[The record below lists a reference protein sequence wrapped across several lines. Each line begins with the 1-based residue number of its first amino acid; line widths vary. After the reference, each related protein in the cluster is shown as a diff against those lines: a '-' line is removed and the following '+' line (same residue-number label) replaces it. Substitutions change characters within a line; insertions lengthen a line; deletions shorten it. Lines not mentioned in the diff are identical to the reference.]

1 MKKIFTLAVAFMA
14 VACGVQ
20 AQVDASVSASMKI
33 DKPIESFDY
42 VAPIQ
47 TKADAATFVGGT
59 GTEADPYQ
67 IATKED
73 LQKLAELT
81 SKAENESLE
90 NLKGVFF
97 KQTAD
102 IVFEEGDKM
111 PVIGAGAYFCG
122 TYDGDGYMIKN
133 FTITGKKQDSKSQVR
148 ALFIYCKGA
157 TLKNI
162 HMVGT
167 KVEYD
172 LEGADYSV
180 LIGGLAF
187 QVVEGKMINC
197 TTEGTYTVRA
207 KGEVSSSAIG
217 GLAVS
222 LTNSTVENC
231 RTYGTYLN
239 EVAVNG
245 GEQCYVQIG
254 GIAAEM
260 YNSNIID
267 CFTGSTME
275 DKATGNVADLIL
287 RTAGIAAF
295 AQSCQVEHVASVGE
309 SFTSIADNKQ
319 EGGKTTIYTAGLVAV
334 ANYKSMLSNSWSA
347 VTTLKSEEA
356 TGSIEP
362 AYTAF
367 LFGDSKSENTFY
379 ANSAEVIK
387 EEEFINEINGK
398 FPASAKPWLFREN
411 DYPSLLPLYTVT
423 LPTLTGATTTP
434 GEGVAQIEEGE
445 RFRFSLVL
453 EEEYN
458 QSKPV
463 VTVGD
468 KTLEPD
474 ANMNYVTEPVTA
486 DMVVK
491 IDGIVKNT
499 ETANEEINA
508 SVQKVYVADGI
519 LYIQPEATAQVN
531 VFNMQG
537 QLVKST
543 LVSSEAQIQLP
554 QGLYIVRLNDQSY
567 KVRIS
572 E

>member
-47 TKADAATFVGGT
+47 TNADAATFVGGT

-81 SKAENESLE
+81 SNAENESLE

-133 FTITGKKQDSKSQVR
+133 FTMTGKKQDSKSQVR

-207 KGEVSSSAIG
+207 KGEVSTSAIG

-239 EVAVNG
+239 EVAVKG
-245 GEQCYVQIG
+245 GEKCFVQIG

-267 CFTGSTME
+267 CFTGGTME

-334 ANYKSMLSNSWSA
+334 ANYESVLSNSWSA
-347 VTTLKSEEA
+347 VTTLKSENA
-356 TGSIEP
+356 TKPIEC

-367 LFGDSKSENTFY
+367 LFGDSKDENSFY
-379 ANSAEVIK
+379 AESAEVIK
-387 EEEFINEINGK
+387 DEKFFDEINGE

-411 DYPSLLPLYTVT
+411 DYPSLLPLHTVT

-453 EEEYN
+453 EEEYD

-537 QLVKST
+537 QLVKSAQ
-543 LVSSEAQIQLP
+543 VSSEAQIQLP

-567 KVRIS
+567 KVLIS

>member
-1 MKKIFTLAVAFMA
+1 M
-14 VACGVQ
+14 C
-20 AQVDASVSASMKI
+20 
-33 DKPIESFDY
+33 P
-42 VAPIQ
+42 
-47 TKADAATFVGGT
+47 
-59 GTEADPYQ
+59 
-67 IATKED
+67 
-73 LQKLAELT
+73 
-81 SKAENESLE
+81 
-90 NLKGVFF
+90 
-97 KQTAD
+97 
-102 IVFEEGDKM
+102 
-111 PVIGAGAYFCG
+111 FC
-122 TYDGDGYMIKN
+122 KW
-133 FTITGKKQDSKSQVR
+133 
-148 ALFIYCKGA
+148 
-157 TLKNI
+157 
-162 HMVGT
+162 
-167 KVEYD
+167 
-172 LEGADYSV
+172 
-180 LIGGLAF
+180 
-187 QVVEGKMINC
+187 
-197 TTEGTYTVRA
+197 
-207 KGEVSSSAIG
+207 
-217 GLAVS
+217 
-222 LTNSTVENC
+222 
-231 RTYGTYLN
+231 
-239 EVAVNG
+239 
-245 GEQCYVQIG
+245 
-254 GIAAEM
+254 
-260 YNSNIID
+260 
-267 CFTGSTME
+267 
-275 DKATGNVADLIL
+275 
-287 RTAGIAAF
+287 
-295 AQSCQVEHVASVGE
+295 
-309 SFTSIADNKQ
+309 ADNKQ

-434 GEGVAQIEEGE
+434 GEGAAQIEEGE

>member
-133 FTITGKKQDSKSQVR
+133 FTITGKKQNSKSQVR

-334 ANYKSMLSNSWSA
+334 ANYKKHA
-347 VTTLKSEEA
+347 VKLLERC
-356 TGSIEP
+356 
-362 AYTAF
+362 
-367 LFGDSKSENTFY
+367 NH
-379 ANSAEVIK
+379 VK
-387 EEEFINEINGK
+387 E
-398 FPASAKPWLFREN
+398 
-411 DYPSLLPLYTVT
+411 
-423 LPTLTGATTTP
+423 
-434 GEGVAQIEEGE
+434 
-445 RFRFSLVL
+445 
-453 EEEYN
+453 
-458 QSKPV
+458 
-463 VTVGD
+463 
-468 KTLEPD
+468 
-474 ANMNYVTEPVTA
+474 
-486 DMVVK
+486 
-491 IDGIVKNT
+491 
-499 ETANEEINA
+499 
-508 SVQKVYVADGI
+508 
-519 LYIQPEATAQVN
+519 
-531 VFNMQG
+531 
-537 QLVKST
+537 
-543 LVSSEAQIQLP
+543 
-554 QGLYIVRLNDQSY
+554 
-567 KVRIS
+567 
-572 E
+572 

>member
-1 MKKIFTLAVAFMA
+1 MKKIFTLAAAFLA

-20 AQVDASVSASMKI
+20 AQVDASVSASIKI

-47 TKADAATFVGGT
+47 TKADAATFVSGT
-59 GTEADPYQ
+59 GTEADPYL

-81 SKAENESLE
+81 SKGENESSE

-97 KQTAD
+97 KQAAD
-102 IVFEEGDKM
+102 IVFEEGDEM

-133 FTITGKKQDSKSQVR
+133 FTLTGKKQDSKDQLQ
-148 ALFIYCKGA
+148 ALFAFSKGA
-157 TLKNI
+157 TFKNI

-172 LEGADYSV
+172 LEGADYNV

-207 KGEVSSSAIG
+207 KGKVSSSAIG

-231 RTYGTYLN
+231 RTYGTYQN
-239 EVAVNG
+239 EVAVKG
-245 GEQCYVQIG
+245 GEMCYVQIG
-254 GIAAEM
+254 GIAAVM

-275 DKATGNVADLIL
+275 NKATGNVADLIL
-287 RTAGIAAF
+287 RTAGMAAF
-295 AQSCQVEHVASVGE
+295 TQSCQIEHVASVGE
-309 SFTSIADNKQ
+309 SFTSIANNQQ

-334 ANYKSMLSNSWSA
+334 ANDRSMLSNSWSA

-356 TGSIEP
+356 TGPIES

-379 ANSAEVIK
+379 ANSAEAIK
-387 EEEFINEINGK
+387 NEKFFDEINGQ

-411 DYPSLLPLYTVT
+411 DYPSLLSQYTVT
-423 LPTLTGATTTP
+423 LPLLTGATTTP
-434 GEGVAQIEEGE
+434 GEGSAEVEEGE
-445 RFRFSLVL
+445 RFRFSLAL
-453 EEEYN
+453 KEEYN

-474 ANMNYVTEPVTA
+474 TDMNYVTEPVTA

-508 SVQKVYVADGI
+508 SADKVYAADGI
-519 LYIQPEATAQVN
+519 LYIQPVATAQVN

-537 QLVKST
+537 QLVKSAQ
-543 LVSSEAQIQLP
+543 VSSEAQIQLP
-554 QGLYIVRLNDQSY
+554 QGLYIVRLADQSY
-567 KVRIS
+567 KISIS

>member
-398 FPASAKPWLFREN
+398 FPASVKPWLFREN

-434 GEGVAQIEEGE
+434 GEGAAQIEEGE
-445 RFRFSLVL
+445 RFRFSLSL
-453 EEEYN
+453 EEEYD

-554 QGLYIVRLNDQSY
+554 QGLYIVRLNGQSY
-567 KVRIS
+567 KVRIG